1 MEHFSTLAR
10 INQRRRVSPETVHFA
25 CSFHRCH
32 CEGNEGDEMENKF
45 RKEMQSPL
53 IQLKLKMIRDNV
65 NRWDTLWASYEGRY
79 KEMSEDEIKAF
90 NAELHVIAT
99 DTMNEL
105 SSIRKRL
112 IKVSVPFEE
121 KPSEKSGPR
130 HPGR

>member
-1 MEHFSTLAR
+1 
-10 INQRRRVSPETVHFA
+10 
-25 CSFHRCH
+25 
-32 CEGNEGDEMENKF
+32 MENKF
-45 RKEMQSPL
+45 RKEMQNPL

-105 SSIRKRL
+105 SSIRKRF
-112 IKVSVPFEE
+112 IKASVPFEE
-121 KPSEKSGPR
+121 KPSEKSDILDVDGYR
-130 HPGR
+130 FAEEDCFKSACTSIS